1 MDSTL
6 IIIISGIVG
15 VAGGFILAKVME
27 KSNVSSL
34 VQNAKKEAAS
44 ILKDANLEGENVKKD
59 KILQAKERLIEL
71 KSEHEE
77 VIRGSER
84 KVAEVEKRDRD
95 K

>member
-27 KSNVSSL
+27 KSSVSSL

-44 ILKDANLEGENVKKD
+44 ILKDANLEGENIKKD
-59 KILQAKERLIEL
+59 KK
-71 KSEHEE
+71 K
-77 VIRGSER
+77 
-84 KVAEVEKRDRD
+84 
-95 K
+95 

>member
-27 KSNVSSL
+27 KSSVSSL

-44 ILKDANLEGENVKKD
+44 ILKDANLEGENIKKD
-59 KILQAKERLIEL
+59 KILQAKERFIEL

-77 VIRGSER
+77 VILEEKER
-84 KVAEVEKRDRD
+84 
-95 K
+95 